1 MSKPPLTTSQLR
13 SVWGPACN
21 VRLERYAFRAGAG
34 VVSVDARIVD
44 AVRALD
50 ACLLAHRYATRAAD
64 TGAFVCRQITG
75 GTGYSLHA
83 YGIAIDINWQTNPYS
98 AANRLV
104 TDMPAAMVADI
115 TAMRTATDAPVWGWG
130 GNYRTVKDAMH
141 FEIVCTPADL
151 ATGIR
156 GGPSPM
162 ADLIDQIRT
171 ELVNADERAKA
182 RETKMVADILAH
194 VDDQTS
200 ALRRLIGQTKR
211 GVKLIGTH
219 TGLTDKELAEAFDT
233 PDVKGK

>member
-1 MSKPPLTTSQLR
+1 MSKAPLTTSQLR
-13 SVWGPACN
+13 SAWGPACN

-34 VVSVDARIVD
+34 VVSVDARIID

-64 TGAFVCRQITG
+64 TGAYVCRRITG

-83 YGIAIDINWQTNPYS
+83 YGIAIDVNWQTNPYS

-104 TDMPAAMVADI
+104 TDMAPAMVADI
-115 TAMRTATDAPVWGWG
+115 TALRTATDAPVWGWG
-130 GNYRTVKDAMH
+130 GNYRSVKDAMH
-141 FEIVCTPADL
+141 YEIVCTPADL

-162 ADLIDQIRT
+162 ADLIEQIRT

-182 RETKMVADILAH
+182 RETKMVADINKHTDQKLAE
-194 VDDQTS
+194 
-200 ALRRLIGQTKR
+200 LRSLVGDTKR
-211 GVKLIGTH
+211 AVKLIGTH
-219 TGLTDKELAEAFDT
+219 TGLTEAELAEAFK
-233 PDVKGK
+233 PDAKAK